1 MNILASYLRRQTI
14 KTTLVVLMLLFLLM
28 VGTLFT
34 STLRAIARGVLPPDL
49 LFIEL
54 SLRSVDVL
62 SVLIP
67 LSFYLGVLVSLSQL
81 YRNQEAVMM
90 HAIGWSSKDLL
101 RALLP
106 LVWLVFA
113 LMMVISLVV
122 APQAARLSKELT
134 TQANDNISLMG
145 LTEGKFQKFFAN
157 EGIIFVEK
165 IDVETQRV
173 ENIFANIYH
182 PDRIDTITAEYAFQ
196 FEENEQKYVALFNG
210 YRNEGTP
217 GSNAYQMMK
226 FERNDIKL
234 PDLEGEIADLDEQSK
249 PTLELLQS
257 EDTKERA
264 QLHWRLSP
272 GFSLLS
278 LFLLAVAL
286 AKTSHREAKY
296 INLVVGVLGYTFVVN
311 LLTIGHSLLEQGD
324 LPMQLGLWWVYILVA
339 GYAMWRIQK
348 ADGPKLP
355 AQALNKST
363 HPA

>member
-1 MNILASYLRRQTI
+1 MA
-14 KTTLVVLMLLFLLM
+14 
-28 VGTLFT
+28 G
-34 STLRAIARGVLPPDL
+34 
-49 LFIEL
+49 
-54 SLRSVDVL
+54 
-62 SVLIP
+62 
-67 LSFYLGVLVSLSQL
+67 
-81 YRNQEAVMM
+81 
-90 HAIGWSSKDLL
+90 
-101 RALLP
+101 
-106 LVWLVFA
+106 
-113 LMMVISLVV
+113 
-122 APQAARLSKELT
+122 
-134 TQANDNISLMG
+134 
-145 LTEGKFQKFFAN
+145 
-157 EGIIFVEK
+157 
-165 IDVETQRV
+165 
-173 ENIFANIYH
+173 
-182 PDRIDTITAEYAFQ
+182 
-196 FEENEQKYVALFNG
+196 NEQKYVALFNG

-355 AQALNKST
+355 TQALNKST